1 MKRKRELLSC
11 VHVHD
16 KTWNKAL
23 SRCSRAATAKKC
35 AKKRDA
41 RAKLLFCQS
50 KPICHLHI
58 SHNAFYLPPKFC
70 ITFVFHFSWVLQ
82 PSQEKLKT
90 LLMQNFWG
98 QIRWRCASGVLP
110 FPVLVAVAVVVA
122 WVPFCWERGEW
133 KDEPKANPDIVT
145 RGRVV
150 PNNYLEGFF
159 RSVPSSFHVHC
170 GCGCKVNG

>member
-1 MKRKRELLSC
+1 MLIPSRLIRQMLANFFVLEFEKTISKFKKRKRELLSC

-41 RAKLLFCQS
+41 RAKLLLCQS

-90 LLMQNFWG
+90 MLIQNFGG
-98 QIRWRCASGVLP
+98 QIRWRCASGVLL

-122 WVPFCWERGEW
+122 
-133 KDEPKANPDIVT
+133 
-145 RGRVV
+145 
-150 PNNYLEGFF
+150 
-159 RSVPSSFHVHC
+159 
-170 GCGCKVNG
+170 